1 MKICDI
7 LRKDRIVPSLKGTT
21 KMEVVNELIDLF
33 KDDERVSNI
42 ENMRM
47 AVHDREKIMSTGVGK
62 GFAIPHA
69 KTASVTDIVAA
80 FGKLDHAIDFQALD
94 GQSVNLVFLLVG
106 KENLVGPHIKL
117 LSRISRMMNKDE
129 FRESLAKATT
139 VDEIYNLFDQE
150 EKQYFELS

>member
-7 LRKDRIVPSLKGTT
+7 LRKDKIVPSLKGTT
-21 KMEVVNELIDLF
+21 KTEVINELIDLF
-33 KDDERVSNI
+33 KDDERVTNI
-42 ENMRM
+42 ENMRI

-80 FGKLDHAIDFQALD
+80 FGKLDNPIDFQALD
-94 GQSVNLVFLLVG
+94 GQPVNLVFLLVG

-129 FRESLAKATT
+129 FRESLAKAVS
-139 VDEIYNLFDQE
+139 VDEIYTLFDEE
-150 EKQYFELS
+150 EKQYFEMT

>member
-7 LRKDRIVPSLKGTT
+7 LRKDKIVPSLKGTT
-21 KMEVVNELIDLF
+21 KTEVINELIDLF
-33 KDDERVSNI
+33 KDDERVTNI
-42 ENMRM
+42 ENMRV

-80 FGKLDHAIDFQALD
+80 FGKLDNPIDFQALD
-94 GQSVNLVFLLVG
+94 GQPVNLVFLLVG

-129 FRESLAKATT
+129 FRESLAKAAT
-139 VDEIYNLFDQE
+139 VDEIFTLFDEE
-150 EKQYFELS
+150 EKQYFEMT

>member
-7 LRKDRIVPSLKGTT
+7 LRKDKIVPSLKGRT
-21 KMEVVNELIDLF
+21 KMEVINELIDLF
-33 KDDERVSNI
+33 KEDERVNNI
-42 ENMRM
+42 ESMRM

-94 GQSVNLVFLLVG
+94 GQPVNLVFLLVG

-129 FRESLAKATT
+129 FRDNLAKASS
-139 VDEIYNLFDQE
+139 VEDIFKLFDDE

>member
-21 KMEVVNELIDLF
+21 KMEVINELIDLF

-80 FGKLDHAIDFQALD
+80 FGKLDHPIDFQALD

>member
-7 LRKDRIVPSLKGTT
+7 LRKDKIVPSLKGTT
-21 KMEVVNELIDLF
+21 KTEVINELIDLF
-33 KDDERVSNI
+33 KDDERVTNI
-42 ENMRM
+42 ENMRI

-80 FGKLDHAIDFQALD
+80 FGKLDEPIDFQALD
-94 GQSVNLVFLLVG
+94 GQPVNLVFLLVG

-129 FRESLAKATT
+129 FRESLAKAKS
-139 VDEIYNLFDQE
+139 VDEIYTLFDEE
-150 EKQYFELS
+150 EKQYFELT

>member
-1 MKICDI
+1 MKICNI
-7 LRKDRIVPSLKGTT
+7 LRKDKIVPSLKGTS
-21 KMEVVNELIDLF
+21 KMEVINELIDLF

-42 ENMRM
+42 ENMRLS
-47 AVHDREKIMSTGVGK
+47 VHDREKIMSTGVGK

-80 FGKLDHAIDFQALD
+80 FGKLDNPIDFQALD
-94 GQSVNLVFLLVG
+94 SQPVNLIFLLVG

-129 FRESLAKATT
+129 FRESLAKANS
-139 VDEIYNLFDQE
+139 VDEIYSLFDDE